1 MQVFLRE
8 LKNLKGHGLS
18 NLSIALK
25 TTFDL
30 LNMYRLQS
38 GIDNY
43 GMVCMK
49 TCFSVKCIKSF
60 IQRFIFTH
68 LYMLLFCLS
77 VCLSVCLSIRCTKW
91 QIILPLTDPCI
102 IWFSFM
108 VHMCKMI
115 IFPGVFL
122 FFHNFDFLGG
132 YRGKRAKMAQN
143 DKNLSVL
150 LHISEIIHHIILI
163 HSKHML
169 NDNIT
174 SFLGGERV
182 KNDPKLPISV
192 SCSISQELWIIS
204 RFLVHR
210 CKVMISPGVFL
221 YFFKKCNINIKI
233 LTFFIDPLQ

>member
-1 MQVFLRE
+1 MYVNMFFSELYQVIYSEIYIHPPLYV
-8 LKNLKGHGLS
+8 
-18 NLSIALK
+18 
-25 TTFDL
+25 TF
-30 LNMYRLQS
+30 
-38 GIDNY
+38 
-43 GMVCMK
+43 
-49 TCFSVKCIKSF
+49 
-60 IQRFIFTH
+60 
-68 LYMLLFCLS
+68 LS

-115 IFPGVFL
+115 ISPAVFS

-143 DKNLSVL
+143 DTNLSVL

-174 SFLGGERV
+174 SF
-182 KNDPKLPISV
+182 
-192 SCSISQELWIIS
+192 
-204 RFLVHR
+204 
-210 CKVMISPGVFL
+210 
-221 YFFKKCNINIKI
+221 
-233 LTFFIDPLQ
+233 